1 MKFYVHTHVIR
12 IHILF
17 KLHVVPIIGYLIM
30 ANYMDLN
37 QFKGNNSC
45 ITKARLTN
53 VDVRQRV
60 IMIYIYFKF
69 H

>member
-1 MKFYVHTHVIR
+1 MNR
-12 IHILF
+12 N
-17 KLHVVPIIGYLIM
+17 VVPIIGYLIM